1 MLQQHIKEMS
11 FIPHMQTETLS
22 NYNNCIYNEIYIEII
37 GGNTYH
43 FISLETN
50 VVLENKD
57 TLMNEINVVLT
68 KGRIVVLPMSI
79 EENMDKSLDELD
91 KRALSLQKEV
101 N

>member
-22 NYNNCIYNEIYIEII
+22 NYSNCIYNEIYIEII

-43 FISLETN
+43 FIRLMII
-50 VVLENKD
+50 ENEYPI
-57 TLMNEINVVLT
+57 MNEINIVLT

>member
-1 MLQQHIKEMS
+1 MS

-22 NYNNCIYNEIYIEII
+22 NYKNCICNEIYIEII
-37 GGNTYH
+37 EGNTYH
-43 FISLETN
+43 FIRLII
-50 VVLENKD
+50 ENEY
-57 TLMNEINVVLT
+57 TSMNKMNIVLT
-68 KGRIVVLPMSI
+68 KGRIVVLLMSI

>member
-1 MLQQHIKEMS
+1 MGMHFSMLQQHIKEMS
-11 FIPHMQTETLS
+11 FIPHMQTETLL

-37 GGNTYH
+37 GENTYTFH
-43 FISLETN
+43 TI
-50 VVLENKD
+50 NKY
-57 TLMNEINVVLT
+57 TSMNKINIVLT
-68 KGRIVVLPMSI
+68 KERIVVLPMSI

>member
-1 MLQQHIKEMS
+1 MKYTLKLLG
-11 FIPHMQTETLS
+11 ETL
-22 NYNNCIYNEIYIEII
+22 II
-37 GGNTYH
+37 SYD
-43 FISLETN
+43 
-50 VVLENKD
+50 LENIY
-57 TLMNEINVVLT
+57 TWMNKIKIVLT

>member
-1 MLQQHIKEMS
+1 MKY
-11 FIPHMQTETLS
+11 TLKLLGKTL
-22 NYNNCIYNEIYIEII
+22 II
-37 GGNTYH
+37 SYD
-43 FISLETN
+43 
-50 VVLENKD
+50 LENIY
-57 TLMNEINVVLT
+57 TWMNKIKIVLT

>member
-1 MLQQHIKEMS
+1 MHFSMLQQHIKEMS
-11 FIPHMQTETLS
+11 FIPHMQTEILS
-22 NYNNCIYNEIYIEII
+22 NYNNGIYKMYIKII
-37 GGNTYH
+37 WGNTYH
-43 FISLETN
+43 FIRFI
-50 VVLENKD
+50 ENKY
-57 TLMNEINVVLT
+57 TSINKINIVLT

>member
-43 FISLETN
+43 FIRLII
-50 VVLENKD
+50 ENKY
-57 TLMNEINVVLT
+57 TSMNKINIVLT
-68 KGRIVVLPMSI
+68 KERIVVLPMSI

>member
-1 MLQQHIKEMS
+1 MS

-22 NYNNCIYNEIYIEII
+22 NYSNCIYNEIYIEII

-43 FISLETN
+43 FIRFI
-50 VVLENKD
+50 ENKY
-57 TLMNEINVVLT
+57 TSMNKINTVLT
-68 KGRIVVLPMSI
+68 KERIVALPMSI

>member
-1 MLQQHIKEMS
+1 MS

-43 FISLETN
+43 FIRFMTSM
-50 VVLENKD
+50 NK
-57 TLMNEINVVLT
+57 MNIVLT
-68 KGRIVVLPMSI
+68 KGRIVVLLMSI
-79 EENMDKSLDELD
+79 EENMDKSLDESD

>member
-1 MLQQHIKEMS
+1 
-11 FIPHMQTETLS
+11 
-22 NYNNCIYNEIYIEII
+22 
-37 GGNTYH
+37 
-43 FISLETN
+43 
-50 VVLENKD
+50 
-57 TLMNEINVVLT
+57 MNEINVVLT

>member
-22 NYNNCIYNEIYIEII
+22 NYDNCIYNIIYIEII
-37 GGNTYH
+37 GENTYH
-43 FISLETN
+43 LIRLII
-50 VVLENKD
+50 ENKC
-57 TLMNEINVVLT
+57 TSMNKIKIVLT

-79 EENMDKSLDELD
+79 EENMDMSLDESD

>member
-22 NYNNCIYNEIYIEII
+22 NYSNCIYNEIYIEII

-43 FISLETN
+43 FIRFI
-50 VVLENKD
+50 ENKY
-57 TLMNEINVVLT
+57 TSMNKINTVLT
-68 KGRIVVLPMSI
+68 KERIVALPMSI